1 MTVSSSWL
9 IYLSPFCLP
18 APKAAKNTKYKIP
31 ISISLEVDKLYQH
44 ETGIRITDVDREKH
58 TVCLIVNGSYVEAVF
73 TPNANPDVF
82 DNVKQIL
89 IKSMLANAG

>member
-1 MTVSSSWL
+1 M
-9 IYLSPFCLP
+9 
-18 APKAAKNTKYKIP
+18 
-31 ISISLEVDKLYQH
+31 YQH

-58 TVCLIVNGSYVEAVF
+58 TVRLIVNGSHVEAVF

>member
-1 MTVSSSWL
+1 MAW
-9 IYLSPFCLP
+9 FF
-18 APKAAKNTKYKIP
+18 
-31 ISISLEVDKLYQH
+31 ISLEVVKLYQK

>member
-1 MTVSSSWL
+1 M
-9 IYLSPFCLP
+9 
-18 APKAAKNTKYKIP
+18 
-31 ISISLEVDKLYQH
+31 YQN
-44 ETGIRITDVDREKH
+44 EPGIRITDVDREKH

-89 IKSMLANAG
+89 IKSLLTNSG

>member
-1 MTVSSSWL
+1 M
-9 IYLSPFCLP
+9 
-18 APKAAKNTKYKIP
+18 
-31 ISISLEVDKLYQH
+31 YQH

-58 TVCLIVNGSYVEAVF
+58 TVRLIVNGSYVEAVF
-73 TPNANPDVF
+73 TPYANPDVF

>member
-1 MTVSSSWL
+1 M
-9 IYLSPFCLP
+9 
-18 APKAAKNTKYKIP
+18 
-31 ISISLEVDKLYQH
+31 
-44 ETGIRITDVDREKH
+44 RITDVDREKH
-58 TVCLIVNGSYVEAVF
+58 TVRLIVNGSYVEAVF

>member
-1 MTVSSSWL
+1 M
-9 IYLSPFCLP
+9 
-18 APKAAKNTKYKIP
+18 
-31 ISISLEVDKLYQH
+31 YQN

-82 DNVKQIL
+82 ENVKQIL
-89 IKSMLANAG
+89 IKSLLTNLG